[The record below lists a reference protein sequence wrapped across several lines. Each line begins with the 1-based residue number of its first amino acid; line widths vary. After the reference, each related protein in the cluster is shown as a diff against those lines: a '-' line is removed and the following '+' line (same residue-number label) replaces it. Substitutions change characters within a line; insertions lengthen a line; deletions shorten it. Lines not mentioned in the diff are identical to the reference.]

1 MRKFGGYLKVGK
13 VGHNNDTHDLGGNS
27 PLKKWFEWG
36 QSHDYHKSHNDTYQ
50 GQRPKFHDQEPA
62 TETVED
68 NWSSQYTALLT
79 EEAREADGTG
89 NNLANDSWG
98 SAGSD
103 LLRAAPASYTDGAG
117 MPNTG
122 ANPRDISNAILAQDG
137 LQPNSFDA
145 SDLFTF
151 FGQFIDHDIDLTP
164 EARGGDRIEFT
175 HADGDFGIT
184 RSGTQAGTG
193 TDASNPL
200 QFPNVITGYVDASN
214 IYGSNDALTV
224 LMRADGGTSPYMLMG
239 DDNYMPT
246 LGQITGIYP
255 GLDPNNVGG
264 GPLAAGGPNPDL
276 FIGGDVRANENN
288 ALTSIHTVW
297 AREHNHQ
304 VDVLKEH
311 MPDAT
316 NDELFKAAKL
326 IVEAEYQ
333 NIVFN
338 EYLPLLLGE
347 SNIPEYQ
354 GYNPDVDASVSIE
367 FSTAAFRLGHSQIS
381 PTLNRLDEDGD
392 VAEGGNLGLFQAFF
406 NPTQLLN
413 GGIDALVRGLGAFK
427 GQEID
432 ENIVDDVRNLLF
444 GGGQNGAA
452 PLDLGVF
459 NILRNF
465 DHGVPSLNDV
475 REAFGLTRF
484 TGFSDLTSDM
494 TLQAQFASVY
504 DDIDEVELWVGGL
517 AEDKFFGSQLGET
530 FHTIVLDQFM
540 RFRDGDRF
548 FFEERLDDHP
558 ELLAMIKNTS
568 FSEILVR
575 TTGIDYFQDDAFIA
589 HNRIG
594 GDDGNNTLWGTD
606 EHDLMIGFAGRDKI
620 HGGDGNDDLYGGA
633 GNDKLYGGDGRD
645 VLVGEDGNDLAY
657 GGDGNDIL
665 RGGEGRDTLH
675 GEDGD
680 DELHGGDGKDVLL
693 GGRGNDIMFGDDG
706 DDEMWGHDGND
717 TLIGGK
723 GRDTLG
729 GEDGNDIIDG
739 GLGADTLIGGRGADT
754 FVLSDFDARDVLA
767 DYEMQDS
774 IDLTGLLD
782 ILDTDGEVGL
792 TQGDVNNAVRINW
805 GNLSVQNPENGNFES
820 IATVYSANGGVANQ
834 VSVLVD
840 DADGNEATFVV

>member
-1 MRKFGGYLKVGK
+1 MRKFGSFLKVGK
-13 VGHNNDTHDLGGNS
+13 FSKVIDKHDVGGHS
-27 PLKKWFEWG
+27 PLKKWFDWG
-36 QSHDYHKSHNDTYQ
+36 QSYGYHKSHSDTHHAHRQ
-50 GQRPKFHDQEPA
+50 KQSE
-62 TETVED
+62 
-68 NWSSQYTALLT
+68 QYTQAEGNETNWYAEYSSLLT

-89 NNLANDSWG
+89 NNLINDGWG

-103 LLRAAPASYTDGAG
+103 LLREAPASYADGAG
-117 MPNTG
+117 VPNTG
-122 ANPRDISNAILAQDG
+122 VIPRDISNAILDQDG

-164 EARGGDRIEFT
+164 EAHGGDKIEFT
-175 HADGDFGIT
+175 HDDGDFGIT
-184 RSGTQAGTG
+184 RSAATPGTG
-193 TDASNPL
+193 TDAGNPL
-200 QFPNVITGYVDASN
+200 QFPNVITSYVDASN
-214 IYGSNDALTV
+214 IYGSHDDVTAL
-224 LMRADGGTSPYMLMG
+224 LRADGGTSPYMLLG
-239 DDNYMPT
+239 DEGYMPT
-246 LGQITGIYP
+246 LGELTGIYP

-264 GPLAAGGPNPDL
+264 GPLAAGGPNPDM
-276 FIGGDVRANENN
+276 FVGGDVRANENN

-297 AREHNHQ
+297 VREHNHQ
-304 VDVLKEH
+304 VDKLKEH

-354 GYNPDVDASVSIE
+354 GYNPDVDAGVSIE
-367 FSTAAFRLGHSQIS
+367 FSTAAYRLGHSQIS
-381 PTLNRLDEDGD
+381 PTLNRLDENGD

-406 NPTQLLN
+406 NPTQLMN

-459 NILRNF
+459 NMLRNY
-465 DHGVPSLNDV
+465 DHGVPTLNEV
-475 REAFGLTRF
+475 REAFGLTKF
-484 TGFSDLTSDM
+484 TSFSDLTSDM

-504 DDIDEVELWVGGL
+504 DNIDEVELWVGGL
-517 AEDKFFGSQLGET
+517 AEDKYFGSQLGET

-548 FFEERLDDHP
+548 FFEERFDDHP

-575 TTGIDYFQDDAFIA
+575 TTGVDYFQDDAFIA

-594 GDDGNNTLWGTD
+594 GDDGRDTLWGTD
-606 EHDLMIGFAGRDKI
+606 EHDLMIGFGGRDNI
-620 HGGDGNDDLYGGA
+620 HGGEGDDDLYGGA
-633 GNDKLYGGDGRD
+633 GSDKLYAGSGRD
-645 VLVGEDGNDLAY
+645 VVFGEDGNDTAF
-657 GGDGNDIL
+657 GGDGNDL
-665 RGGEGRDTLH
+665 LNGGNGRDTLH

-680 DELHGGDGKDVLL
+680 DELRGGDGKDVLL
-693 GGRGNDIMFGDDG
+693 GGYGNDTMYGDDG
-706 DDEMWGHDGND
+706 NDQLWGHRGDD
-717 TLIGGK
+717 TLIGGA

-729 GEDGNDIIDG
+729 GEDGNDTIDG

-754 FVLSDFDARDVLA
+754 FVLSNFDARDVLA

-782 ILDTDGEVGL
+782 ILDTDGEAGL
-792 TQGDVNNAVRINW
+792 TQGDVDNAVRLNW
-805 GNLSVQNPENGNFES
+805 GNLKVQNPEDGSFDT
-820 IATVYSANGGVANQ
+820 IAKVYSAYGGVANH